1 MRTLRAPILIASTLA
16 FGCGGDDGST
26 ASDSAAD
33 TTGISAGDASG
44 PGTTTATASAT
55 TPMDDGDAT
64 AVDGSGGGSS
74 SEGGGGSGLV
84 VPCDDDGTADP
95 DFGLICFF
103 GVDGDP
109 MEPAATIEH
118 SVGQFDGQ
126 DALYIR
132 LTLAPW
138 FADNTYGTTA
148 IGWTAHDHKFR
159 DLVGSDHAEIHLRD
173 PMGNTVFHF
182 KTDYITEDD
191 TASSG
196 YLSLGVWGG
205 EGEMIDGDVAQIL
218 AATSSISRNLNDRGY
233 AEYIEDSP
241 ATDEDY
247 TPNVDAPEWDYR
259 VVYEVWIALAAFS
272 PDVLPVSACIDN
284 IHASPSKLDSNTV
297 DVVPDECPPGW
308 GCWKTDGCGECD
320 YYDPDLGD
328 LCDPTAGGVDVP

>member
-1 MRTLRAPILIASTLA
+1 MRTIRKPLLLASALS
-16 FGCGGDDGST
+16 FGCGGDDSSS
-26 ASDSAAD
+26 SDSGAD
-33 TTGISAGDASG
+33 TTGISVGDTSSAS
-44 PGTTTATASAT
+44 TATATAT
-55 TPMDDGDAT
+55 APMTDGDST
-64 AVDGSGGGSS
+64 AVDGSGGSS
-74 SEGGGGSGLV
+74 SDGGAGSGLV
-84 VPCDDDGTADP
+84 VPCDDEGTADP
-95 DFGLICFF
+95 DVGIICFF

-118 SVGQFDGQ
+118 SVGEFDGQ

-138 FADNTYGTTA
+138 FADNTYGVNA
-148 IGWTAHDHKFR
+148 IGWPNEHKFR
-159 DLVGSDHAEIHLRD
+159 DLTGSDHAEIHLRD

-182 KTDYITEDD
+182 KTDYITDDD
-191 TASSG
+191 TAASG

-205 EGEMIDGDVAQIL
+205 EGEVLDGDETQIL

-233 AEYIEDSP
+233 AEYVVDSP
-241 ATDEDY
+241 ATDESY
-247 TPNVDAPEWDYR
+247 TPNPETPEWDYR
-259 VVYEVWIALAAFS
+259 VVYEIWIALAAFS
-272 PDVLPVSACIDN
+272 PDVLPVSACIEN

-328 LCDPTAGGVDVP
+328 LCDPTAGGVDIP

>member
-1 MRTLRAPILIASTLA
+1 MRTLRIPLSFACIVAL
-16 FGCGGDDGST
+16 GCGGDDSSS
-26 ASDSAAD
+26 SDSGAD
-33 TTGISAGDASG
+33 TTGVSAGDTT
-44 PGTTTATASAT
+44 GTATATATASAT
-55 TPMDDGDAT
+55 TPMTADGGST
-64 AVDGSGGGSS
+64 AIDGSGEASS
-74 SEGGGGSGLV
+74 SDGGGGSGLV
-84 VPCDDDGTADP
+84 VPCDDDGTGDP
-95 DFGLICFF
+95 DVGIICFF
-103 GVDGDP
+103 GIEGDP

-118 SVGQFDGQ
+118 SVGEFDGQ

-138 FADNTYGTTA
+138 FADNTYGA
-148 IGWTAHDHKFR
+148 NQIGWTRDHKFR

-182 KTDYITEDD
+182 KTDYISEDD
-191 TASSG
+191 TAASG

-205 EGEMIDGDVAQIL
+205 EGEVLDGDAAQIL

-233 AEYIEDSP
+233 AEYTTDSP
-241 ATDEDY
+241 ATDESY
-247 TPNVDAPEWDYR
+247 TPNPETPEWDYR
-259 VVYEVWIALAAFS
+259 VVYEVWIALAAFEA
-272 PDVLPVSACIDN
+272 DVLPVSACIEN